1 MSNIRP
7 LPPLLALRA
16 KEELNEVPE
25 RIDDDLK
32 AFREWISK
40 QSYLK
45 ARTDD
50 QFLIAFLRGCKHSLE
65 KAKHKLDMFYT
76 MRGVVP
82 ELYSNRSVDD
92 PKVLGI
98 LRSGCLI
105 RLPSPLGEDG
115 PRIHVTRYG
124 MYDSQKY
131 NIAEV
136 LKTNTFL
143 QEIQFIEDD
152 NAMVKGF
159 IEIIDFKGV
168 TASHLIQF
176 DLSLVKKLVALGDKA
191 WPYRQKGFHF
201 VNVSSSTEKILSLV
215 RTFLSEKIKKRFHIH
230 SKYETLYEHI
240 PEKYLPV
247 EYGGKNGTIQDVID
261 MWEAKLLSYRDYFN
275 DEANYGTNEKLRP
288 GKPMSSE
295 SDFGFAG
302 SFRKLDI
309 D

>member
-1 MSNIRP
+1 MSNLRP
-7 LPPLLALRA
+7 LTPLLALRA

-32 AFREWISK
+32 AFREWIAK
-40 QSYLK
+40 QPHLN

-50 QFLIAFLRGCKHSLE
+50 QFLMAFLRGCKHSLE

-76 MRGVVP
+76 MRGIIP
-82 ELYSNRSVDD
+82 ELYKNRSVDD

-124 MYDSQKY
+124 MYDSHKFT
-131 NIAEV
+131 IADV
-136 LKTNTFL
+136 MKTNTFL
-143 QEIQFIEDD
+143 QEIEFVEDD

-168 TASHLIQF
+168 TGSHMLQF
-176 DLSLVKKLVALGDKA
+176 DPTLVRKLAALGDKA
-191 WPYRQKGFHF
+191 WPYRQKGFHL
-201 VNVSSSTEKILSLV
+201 VNVPSGTETILTLV
-215 RTFLSEKIKKRFHIH
+215 RSFLSEKIKKRFHIH
-230 SKYETLYEHI
+230 KKYESLYEHV

-261 MWEAKLLSYRDYFN
+261 TWEAKLLSYREYFN
-275 DEANYGTNEKLRP
+275 DEVNYGTNEKLRP
-288 GKPMSSE
+288 GKPMTSE
-295 SDFGFAG
+295 TVFGLAG
-302 SFRKLDI
+302 SFRKLDV